1 MTAGEL
7 KEIRVKRLGISIES
21 LAHLLHIHR
30 NTVYRWEHG
39 DKIPAPID
47 LALEAL
53 LSRFK
58 EKEKDK

>member
-7 KEIRVKRLGISIES
+7 KEIRVKRLGVSIES
-21 LAHLLHIHR
+21 LARLLHIHR

-39 DKIPAPID
+39 DRIPPPID
-47 LALEAL
+47 LALETL

-58 EKEKDK
+58 KEEQ